1 MIIYQLLCSPTYV
14 HLCKCLLQYE
24 IKKRLIEDWKIEPK
38 DDFFGSFRQASESSM
53 NFYNSKLVYK
63 QAYPKMYY
71 NQKTKRTK
79 ILRNSWNKTI

>member
-14 HLCKCLLQYE
+14 HLCKCLLQCE

-63 QAYPKMYY
+63 QAYPK
-71 NQKTKRTK
+71 NVLQ
-79 ILRNSWNKTI
+79 